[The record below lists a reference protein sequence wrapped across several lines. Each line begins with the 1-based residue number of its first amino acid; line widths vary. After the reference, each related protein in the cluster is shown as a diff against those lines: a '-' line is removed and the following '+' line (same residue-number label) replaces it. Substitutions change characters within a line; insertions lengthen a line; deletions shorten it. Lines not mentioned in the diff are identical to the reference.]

1 MKFLYG
7 ICLYYRYY
15 NFENIRNHINIFKN
29 LKIEYNHEFKFII
42 NVMIDSLD
50 IKERQIIIDKI
61 KADIKSIYIDDI
73 YITHEFNIIY

>member
-1 MKFLYG
+1 
-7 ICLYYRYY
+7 
-15 NFENIRNHINIFKN
+15 
-29 LKIEYNHEFKFII
+29 
-42 NVMIDSLD
+42 MIDSLD